1 MKKTNFILKEA
12 PKYDLVQFVANSRGY
27 PGMDPELVVSS
38 LTIFSQASELL
49 GALEEQFAGYGI
61 SYGRFCVLMM
71 LVAEPE
77 KNFSPSEIAEQFKVT
92 KATVTG
98 LVDGLEKDGLI
109 RREDHPHDRRVWI
122 IKITAEGEEVVD
134 RVMPQLIKW
143 YAHLMKNLTAAERSN
158 LISLLAKVELSLS
171 DKVIE

>member
-1 MKKTNFILKEA
+1 MKKASFTLKEA
-12 PKYDLVQFVANSRGY
+12 PKYDLVQFVAKTRGY
-27 PGMDPELVVSS
+27 PGMDPALVTSA
-38 LTIFSQASELL
+38 LAIFSQASVLL
-49 GALEEQFAGYGI
+49 AALDEQFTEYKI

-77 KNFSPSEIAEQFKVT
+77 KSFSPSEIAEQFKVT

-158 LISLLAKVELSLS
+158 LVSLLAKVELSAAN
-171 DKVIE
+171 KAIE

>member
-1 MKKTNFILKEA
+1 MKKMNFVLKEA
-12 PKYDLVQFVANSRGY
+12 PKYDMVQFVAKTRGY
-27 PGMDPELVVSS
+27 PGMDPALVTSA
-38 LTIFSQASELL
+38 LAIFSQASVLMS
-49 GALEEQFAGYGI
+49 ALDEQFTGYKI

-109 RREDHPHDRRVWI
+109 RREDHALDRRVWI

-143 YAHLMKNLTAAERSN
+143 YAHLMKNLTAAERST
-158 LISLLAKVELSLS
+158 LVLLLAKVELSAS
-171 DKVIE
+171 DKATK